1 MTDFRQLQQAFGAH
15 LRDARQPAPAGIEP
29 RRLQV
34 YRELVYNNIE
44 SCLANAFPVL
54 RRLSDAAHW
63 HARVRDFCARHRSLA
78 PQFHRLPEEFL
89 RYLQVEREHVADD
102 PPFLYELAHYE
113 WVDLALS
120 ISPLVLDAADV
131 DPDGDILRGIPV
143 LSPLAWSLVYAFP
156 VHRIGPDHQP
166 HAPPA
171 QPTYLVVNR
180 DRQDRVRFLE
190 INPVTARLL
199 ASMEEAPQASGQALL
214 LRIAAELSHPQPQAV
229 VEQGVAIF
237 QQLRERDIVLG
248 TRALSATGAS
258 D

>member
-1 MTDFRQLQQAFGAH
+1 MTDFRQLQHTFAAH
-15 LRDARQPAPAGIEP
+15 LRDTRQPAPPDIEP
-29 RRLQV
+29 RRLQI
-34 YRELVYNNIE
+34 YRELVYSNIE

-54 RRLSDAAHW
+54 RRLSEAAHW
-63 HARVRDFCARHRSLA
+63 HAYVRDFCARHRSLA

-89 RYLQVEREHVADD
+89 RYLQVEHEHIAGD

-120 ISPLVLDAADV
+120 ISTLALDAADV
-131 DPDGDILRGIPV
+131 DLDGDVLQGVPA

-166 HAPPA
+166 DAPPA

-190 INPVTARLL
+190 VNPVTARLL
-199 ASMEEAPQASGQALL
+199 ALMQETPQASGQDLL

-229 VEQGVAIF
+229 VEQGATIF

-248 TRALSATGAS
+248 ARVLPAPGAS